1 MNPKLTPILERIIA
15 RETILQSFHADNLPQ
30 SALAYVRHNYV
41 MNSFLS
47 DEEQDLIETL
57 PPFADNLSESICP
70 GGGIGNPDSPVFHL
84 FDDGSLWSTTNA
96 YQQIW
101 SDARD
106 YAVETILPLMR
117 LSRMDAELLRAI
129 GMEDAVESIR
139 GDFFYGFAE
148 EIRLA
153 NIHIYDAR
161 ERWGIY
167 SRQLGD
173 GEREKA
179 ELGGLESGKR
189 EGQLFVESFKLEIIT
204 A

>member
-1 MNPKLTPILERIIA
+1 MNPKLIPILERIIA
-15 RETILQSFHADNLPQ
+15 RDTVLLSFHSDNLPQ
-30 SALAYVRHNYV
+30 AALAYVRQNYV
-41 MNSFLS
+41 MDSFLS

-57 PPFADNLSESICP
+57 PPFADNLSESFREGS
-70 GGGIGNPDSPVFHL
+70 GGDASIYHL
-84 FDDGSLWSTTNA
+84 FDDDSLWVKTNA

-101 SDARD
+101 ADARD
-106 YAVETILPLMR
+106 FAVESILPLMR
-117 LSRMDAELLRAI
+117 LDRMDAELLRAI

-153 NIHIYDAR
+153 NIHVYDAR

-189 EGQLFVESFKLEIIT
+189 EGQLFVESFKLEIIK